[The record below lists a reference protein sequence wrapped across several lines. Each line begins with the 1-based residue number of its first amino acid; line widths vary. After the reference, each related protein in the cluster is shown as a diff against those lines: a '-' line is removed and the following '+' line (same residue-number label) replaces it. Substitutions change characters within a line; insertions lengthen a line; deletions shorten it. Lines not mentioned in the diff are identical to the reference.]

1 MESAQPVVPQCPFVE
16 MHRPIFYRFGTP
28 TSFPS
33 TLLPYLEHLE
43 GHWSNVAR
51 LVEDR
56 PAASIT

>member
-1 MESAQPVVPQCPFVE
+1 
-16 MHRPIFYRFGTP
+16 MHRPKEVIFCRVWDADV
-28 TSFPS
+28 FPS

-51 LVEDR
+51 LVEGR